1 VLWAGF
7 PSRCSLAE
15 AEVKTLLNRLHAFGD
30 DALLRR
36 ALCDHGLV
44 VRTSDG
50 RAYRRIERR
59 PPAEAAALLRCLKS
73 GAAGRSEA
81 AT

>member
-1 VLWAGF
+1 M
-7 PSRCSLAE
+7 
-15 AEVKTLLNRLHAFGD
+15 KTLLNRQHAFAD

-44 VRTSDG
+44 FRTADG
-50 RAYRRIERR
+50 REYRRIERR
-59 PPAEAAALLRCLKS
+59 PPTEATALLRHLKAGAS
-73 GAAGRSEA
+73 GRAEV